1 MRCFRSHLERQ
12 SPPKVHG
19 PYRRWRCFYRN
30 KGDDFLSHL
39 MLRPREWW
47 LSRKKSIPF
56 HGISRCFSLT
66 AVIDKE
72 SPWCLVICDNSHLSS
87 TPRHD
92 STFHLSLRGVNR
104 HSHLKANLK
113 VENAEMRNNKM
124 RFAWQL
130 KNYLETEITKI
141 SILRKGSQR
150 KRIKYLQ
157 KISRR
162 KKKNNNNIS
171 SFRVFIWIIS
181 CK

>member
-12 SPPKVHG
+12 SPPKYMGRTGDGVVSTET
-19 PYRRWRCFYRN
+19 RVMTFYLIWCYDPEN
-30 KGDDFLSHL
+30 GDCQ
-39 MLRPREWW
+39 E
-47 LSRKKSIPF
+47 KKSIPF
-56 HGISRCFSLT
+56 HRISRCFSLT

-171 SFRVFIWIIS
+171 SCHIWIIS